1 MKKKKKEKDVKMQRK
16 ISLRLL
22 PRIIKLLTRHMP
34 IVSFAILLIMILQ
47 GLLPVLNVYLIGR
60 FTKLLV
66 ENNFMVTHDAVICA
80 ILVAA
85 TFCFDAL
92 CTECNHLIRLQA
104 SYRMEYGLRKEII
117 EQVERIDVRYKEQ
130 SSYQTIISRAN
141 QAVSPME
148 MFNFLDMLS
157 TVVSAIISMLGVVTL
172 LIRVNVLIPVFNLIL
187 LFLSAAVMK
196 RSAQKMNLIFE
207 RTNESERKTSAI
219 SSWFISENYNAEMR
233 IFRSFAWFCALW
245 SEMFR
250 KVNREKN
257 RGFAKIEFQQGF
269 INVPMAIMPVLSLMI
284 YLGMRGTS
292 GGEMAED
299 VLNIFNSC
307 NVMSMSVLMLTTVA
321 SMLSE
326 RLVNFENFFRLF
338 DIQTRPARSE
348 GEACSSAVISLK
360 NVTFRY
366 DEEDKS
372 SKPAVSNVNLKLES
386 GNVYAIV
393 GENGSGKTTLA
404 KMLLQLYHPQEGT
417 VEAYNEAGKK
427 VTLRATTIMQDFT
440 RYDFSLKDNI
450 LIGDFKNEG
459 DIASYQAALEDG
471 ACEELA
477 KKIGEDTILGN
488 RFGNVN
494 LSGGEWQR
502 LAVARGFFR
511 KDCPLVVFDEPDASL
526 DALAEANIIKNMASR
541 YKNSICVFIT
551 HRLASVKYANKI
563 LVMKDGQLI
572 EQGTHE
578 ELVTR
583 DGQYKEMF
591 SAQIG
596 WYQ

>member
-1 MKKKKKEKDVKMQRK
+1 MKK
-16 ISLRLL
+16 IT
-22 PRIIKLLTRHMP
+22 RITKLLFRHLP
-34 IVSFAILLIMILQ
+34 TWSLAILLIMILQ
-47 GLLPVLNVYLIGR
+47 GLLPVLNVYLVGR

-66 ENNFMVTHDAVICA
+66 ENHFMVTHDAVICA
-80 ILVAA
+80 ILAAA

-104 SYRMEYGLRKEII
+104 SYRMEYRLRKEII
-117 EQVERIDVRYKEQ
+117 EQVESIDIRYKEQ
-130 SSYQTIISRAN
+130 SQYQTIVSRAN

-148 MFNFLDMLS
+148 LFNFLDMFS
-157 TVVSAIISMLGVVTL
+157 TVVSAIISMLGVVAL
-172 LIRVNVLIPVFNLIL
+172 LTRINVLIPVCNLIL

-207 RTNESERKTSAI
+207 RTNEGERKTHAI

-233 IFRSFAWFCALW
+233 IFRSFAWFRALW
-245 SEMFR
+245 SDTFR

-257 RGFAKIEFQQGF
+257 RGITKIEFQQRF
-269 INVPMAIMPVLSLMI
+269 IDVPLILMPVISLMI
-284 YLGMRGTS
+284 YLCMRGTS
-292 GGEMAED
+292 GGKMAED
-299 VLNIFNSC
+299 VINIFNSC
-307 NVMSMSVLMLTTVA
+307 NVMTMSVLMLTTVA
-321 SMLSE
+321 SQLSE

-348 GEACSSAVISLK
+348 GEACSNAVISLK
-360 NVTFRY
+360 NATFRY

-372 SKPAVSNVNLKLES
+372 SKPAVNNVNLNLES

-404 KMLLQLYHPQEGT
+404 KLILQLYHPQEGT
-417 VEAYNEAGKK
+417 VEAYQEAGKK
-427 VTLRATTIMQDFT
+427 ETLRATTIMQDFA
-440 RYDFSLKDNI
+440 RYDFSLKDNV

-459 DIASYQAALEDG
+459 DMASYRAALEDG

-477 KKIGEDTILGN
+477 KKIGEDTVLGN
-488 RFGNVN
+488 RFGDVS

-502 LAVARGFFR
+502 LAAARGFFR
-511 KDCPLVVFDEPDASL
+511 KNCPLVVFDEPDASL

-551 HRLASVKYANKI
+551 HRLASVKYANI
-563 LVMKDGQLI
+563 VLVMKDGQLI

-578 ELVTR
+578 ELVAR

-596 WYQ
+596 WHR

>member
-1 MKKKKKEKDVKMQRK
+1 MKK
-16 ISLRLL
+16 IT
-22 PRIIKLLTRHMP
+22 RITKLLFRHLP
-34 IVSFAILLIMILQ
+34 TWSLAILLIMILQ
-47 GLLPVLNVYLIGR
+47 GLLPVLNVYLVGR

-66 ENNFMVTHDAVICA
+66 ENHFMVTHDAVICA
-80 ILVAA
+80 ILAAA

-104 SYRMEYGLRKEII
+104 SYRMEYRLRKEMI
-117 EQVERIDVRYKEQ
+117 EQVERIDIRYKEQ
-130 SSYQTIISRAN
+130 SQYQTIVSRAN

-148 MFNFLDMLS
+148 LFNFLDMFS
-157 TVVSAIISMLGVVTL
+157 TVVSAIISMLGVVAL
-172 LIRVNVLIPVFNLIL
+172 LIRINVLIPVCNLIL

-207 RTNESERKTSAI
+207 RTNEGERKTSAI

-233 IFRSFAWFCALW
+233 IFRSFAWFRALW
-245 SEMFR
+245 SDTFR

-257 RGFAKIEFQQGF
+257 RGITKIEFQQRF
-269 INVPMAIMPVLSLMI
+269 IDVPLILMPVISLMI

-292 GGEMAED
+292 GGKMAED
-299 VLNIFNSC
+299 VINIFNSC
-307 NVMSMSVLMLTTVA
+307 NVMTMSVLMLTTVA
-321 SMLSE
+321 SLLSE

-348 GEACSSAVISLK
+348 GEACSNAAISLK
-360 NVTFRY
+360 NATFRY
-366 DEEDKS
+366 DEKNKS
-372 SKPAVSNVNLKLES
+372 SKPAVNNVNLQLES

-404 KMLLQLYHPQEGT
+404 KLILQLYHPQEGT
-417 VEAYNEAGKK
+417 VEAYQEAGKK
-427 VTLRATTIMQDFT
+427 VTLRATTIMQDFA
-440 RYDFSLKDNI
+440 RYDSSLKDNV

-459 DIASYQAALEDG
+459 DMASYRAALEDS

-477 KKIGEDTILGN
+477 KKIGEGTVLGN
-488 RFGNVN
+488 RFGDVN

-502 LAVARGFFR
+502 LAAARGFFR
-511 KDCPLVVFDEPDASL
+511 KNCPLVVFDEPDASL

-578 ELVTR
+578 ELVVR
-583 DGQYKEMF
+583 DGQYREMF